1 MNLGFLERAE
11 QRADEAL
18 RHFETLGDAQ
28 GVANVLDGKA
38 MATFMAGLISE
49 GVTAFERV
57 VRLFTES
64 HDLARVITPRS
75 TRGHGLVF
83 MGRPEEG
90 LVEIEQALELAVSLG
105 EREAE
110 AYALWQ
116 RSEALAALGR
126 SEEAV
131 ENARTSLA
139 IAEDLRHREWTAA
152 ALRALGTAHRTSG
165 DLDGAEDAY
174 GRGFAASEGI
184 VLFRTWHAAGLALT
198 LLEAGRT
205 EEARPWVA
213 EALGGGPPLGL
224 FDARLAEVRLAVAT
238 GDPRTDAWAEEL
250 RRDAESAGHQMI
262 ALELR
267 SPVS

>member
-1 MNLGFLERAE
+1 
-11 QRADEAL
+11 
-18 RHFETLGDAQ
+18 
-28 GVANVLDGKA
+28 
-38 MATFMAGLISE
+38 
-49 GVTAFERV
+49 
-57 VRLFTES
+57 
-64 HDLARVITPRS
+64 
-75 TRGHGLVF
+75 

-90 LVEIEQALELAVSLG
+90 SVEIEQALELAVSLG

-152 ALRALGTAHRTSG
+152 ALRALGTAHRVSG
-165 DLDGAEDAY
+165 DLDRAEDAY
-174 GRGFAASEGI
+174 RRGFAASEGI

-238 GDPRTDAWAEEL
+238 GDPRTDAWAAEL
-250 RRDAESAGHQMI
+250 LRDAESAGHEMI

-267 SPVS
+267 SRVK